1 MATMAPERP
10 LSIGI
15 IGGGLTG
22 LAAADRL
29 AGQGHRVHVF
39 ERAPQPGGLATWH
52 DFGGVV
58 WDRYYHVI
66 LPSDAELIGFL
77 RDLGMEDRLRW
88 RPTQTGYYVDGKFH
102 SLSNNIDFL
111 RFPPLGLVSKFRL
124 ALTILYASRIND
136 WRRLEKIP
144 VEDWLLRT
152 CGRATYEKFW
162 KPLLL
167 AKLGENYR
175 RVSAVFIWTYVKRL
189 FSARDAAAQREHM
202 GYVSGGYKAVFE
214 RVIDRLQ
221 ARGGRLDLDVQ
232 VTRVTPRPDGGITV
246 HLGDRR
252 EHFDKVIFT
261 GPVSVLRQV
270 ADASL
275 VDVAQPGRDV
285 EYLGVICM
293 TLVTRNALVPYYVLN
308 IGDETIPFTGIIG
321 TSNVVDRSETRD
333 RHVTYLPKYV
343 LSTDELLKA
352 DDATIRES
360 FFRGL
365 RKMFPDLDSVGI
377 ESVHIN
383 RAVKVQPLQVI
394 DYSTLVPRASTRH
407 PDFFVLNSAQFLNN
421 TLNNNEVIRNV
432 NRFFAEHGGAF
443 APVRGANAPASAAPP
458 AGGSA
463 RDEVARK
470 DPACAS

>member
-1 MATMAPERP
+1 MAAAGRERA
-10 LSIGI
+10 LRIGI
-15 IGGGLTG
+15 IGGGLSG
-22 LAAADRL
+22 LATADRL
-29 AGQGHRVHVF
+29 ARQGHRVHVF

-52 DFGGVV
+52 DFGQCV

-66 LPSDAELIGFL
+66 LPSDSELIGFMQE
-77 RDLGMEDRLRW
+77 LGLGDQLRW
-88 RPTQTGYYVDGKFH
+88 RPTQTGYYVDRQFH
-102 SLSNNIDFL
+102 SLSTNIDFL
-111 RFPPLGLVSKFRL
+111 KFPPLGLVSKFRL
-124 ALTILYASRIND
+124 AMTILYASRIND

-214 RVIDRLQ
+214 RLVQRLDG
-221 ARGGRLDLDVQ
+221 AGGRIELGVQ
-232 VTRVTPRPDGGITV
+232 VTRVAPGRNGGVTV
-246 HLGDRR
+246 SLGDRH
-252 EHFDKVIFT
+252 EAFDKVLFT

-270 ADASL
+270 ADPAL

-293 TLVTRNALVPYYVLN
+293 TLITRKPLVPYYVLN
-308 IGDETIPFTGIIG
+308 IGDESIPFTGIIG
-321 TSNVVDRSETRD
+321 TSNVVDRSETNGL
-333 RHVTYLPKYV
+333 HVTYLPKYV
-343 LSTDELLKA
+343 LSDDPLLA
-352 DDATIRES
+352 VDDATMRAS
-360 FFRGL
+360 FFKGL
-365 RKMFPDLDSVGI
+365 AKMFPDLDSVGI

-394 DYSTLVPRASTRH
+394 DYSTLVPRATTRH
-407 PDFFVLNSAQFLNN
+407 ADFYIVNSAQFVNN

-432 NRFFAEHGGAF
+432 NRFFAEHQDAFRAGAAGAGEPAF
-443 APVRGANAPASAAPP
+443 AVRREDA
-458 AGGSA
+458 
-463 RDEVARK
+463 
-470 DPACAS
+470 ACA